1 MNKAEFLRALDNALS
16 NLPESERR
24 EHIEYYSELID
35 DMMEEEGLDEYGAVD
50 RLDDVYAIAADINRT
65 RGSQAAPA
73 GKAPR
78 SRRGWVVAAVC
89 AAAVLLVAVGIF
101 AAARSSRA
109 AAPATAPAEE
119 LEGWDAFMSGL
130 DNMMNGVA
138 DIVDDA
144 LDGASGLVDGALD
157 GAADVAN
164 DIIEG
169 FSGGM
174 DGVFSAHDWDNEYS
188 ESGEYAV
195 SAEGISSLD
204 IAWIAGGVDITPY
217 NGEVISFSE
226 TSRED
231 LSARSALRYGVEDGT
246 LYIQYCRSDANDL
259 PAKELT
265 VLVPESLASGLGELS
280 VSSISA
286 AVDISGLEA
295 GTARLST
302 ISGSVFYSGGA
313 DILYVST
320 ISGGVRLAP
329 DATPQNILADTVSG
343 NVELA
348 LSDEDWTLNF
358 STASGAFTS
367 DFPGVSSGGGGKGP
381 NDIHVSTTSGNLSLR
396 RSYET
401 VPG

>member
-1 MNKAEFLRALDNALS
+1 MRITQLYLLLRAL
-16 NLPESERR
+16 
-24 EHIEYYSELID
+24 I
-35 DMMEEEGLDEYGAVD
+35 
-50 RLDDVYAIAADINRT
+50 
-65 RGSQAAPA
+65 
-73 GKAPR
+73 
-78 SRRGWVVAAVC
+78 
-89 AAAVLLVAVGIF
+89 
-101 AAARSSRA
+101 
-109 AAPATAPAEE
+109 
-119 LEGWDAFMSGL
+119 
-130 DNMMNGVA
+130 
-138 DIVDDA
+138 
-144 LDGASGLVDGALD
+144 
-157 GAADVAN
+157 
-164 DIIEG
+164 
-169 FSGGM
+169 
-174 DGVFSAHDWDNEYS
+174 
-188 ESGEYAV
+188 
-195 SAEGISSLD
+195 
-204 IAWIAGGVDITPY
+204 
-217 NGEVISFSE
+217 
-226 TSRED
+226 D

-367 DFPGVSSGGGGKGP
+367 DFPGVSSSGGGKGP
-381 NDIHVSTTSGNLSLR
+381 NDIHVSTTSGDLSLH
-396 RSYET
+396 RS
-401 VPG
+401 

>member
-78 SRRGWVVAAVC
+78 SRRGWVIAAVC

-286 AVDISGLEA
+286 AVYISGLEA

-381 NDIHVSTTSGNLSLR
+381 NDIHVSTTSGDLSLH
-396 RSYET
+396 RS
-401 VPG
+401 

>member
-78 SRRGWVVAAVC
+78 SRRGWVIAAVC
-89 AAAVLLVAVGIF
+89 TAAVLLVAVGIF

-204 IAWIAGGVDITPY
+204 IAWIAGGVDITTY

-367 DFPGVSSGGGGKGP
+367 DFPGVSSSGGGKGP
-381 NDIHVSTTSGNLSLR
+381 NDIHVSTTSGDLSLH
-396 RSYET
+396 RS
-401 VPG
+401 

>member
-78 SRRGWVVAAVC
+78 SRRGWVIAAVC

-204 IAWIAGGVDITPY
+204 IAWIAGGVDITTY

-367 DFPGVSSGGGGKGP
+367 DFPGVSSSGGGKGP

>member
-78 SRRGWVVAAVC
+78 SRRGWVIAAVC
-89 AAAVLLVAVGIF
+89 TAAVLLVAVGIF

-381 NDIHVSTTSGNLSLR
+381 NDIHVSTTSGDLSLH
-396 RSYET
+396 RS
-401 VPG
+401 

>member
-367 DFPGVSSGGGGKGP
+367 DFPGVSSSGGGKGP
-381 NDIHVSTTSGNLSLR
+381 NDIHVSTTSGDLSLH
-396 RSYET
+396 RS
-401 VPG
+401 

>member
-78 SRRGWVVAAVC
+78 SRRGWVIAAVC

-204 IAWIAGGVDITPY
+204 IAWIAGGVDITTY

-367 DFPGVSSGGGGKGP
+367 DFPGVSSSGGGKGP
-381 NDIHVSTTSGNLSLR
+381 NNIHVSTTSGDLSLH
-396 RSYET
+396 RS
-401 VPG
+401 

>member
-343 NVELA
+343 DVELA

-367 DFPGVSSGGGGKGP
+367 DFPGVSSSGGGKGP
-381 NDIHVSTTSGNLSLR
+381 NDIHVSTTSGDLSLH
-396 RSYET
+396 RS
-401 VPG
+401 

>member
-78 SRRGWVVAAVC
+78 SRRGWVIAAVC

-101 AAARSSRA
+101 AAARSPRA

-367 DFPGVSSGGGGKGP
+367 DFPGVSSSGGGKGP
-381 NDIHVSTTSGNLSLR
+381 NDIHVSTTSGDLSLH
-396 RSYET
+396 RS
-401 VPG
+401 

>member
-174 DGVFSAHDWDNEYS
+174 YGVFSAHDWDNEYS

-367 DFPGVSSGGGGKGP
+367 DFPGVSSSGGGKGP
-381 NDIHVSTTSGNLSLR
+381 NDIHVSTTSGDLSLH
-396 RSYET
+396 RS
-401 VPG
+401 

>member
-78 SRRGWVVAAVC
+78 SRRGWVIAAVC

-130 DNMMNGVA
+130 VNMMNGVA

-367 DFPGVSSGGGGKGP
+367 DFPGVSSSGGGKGP
-381 NDIHVSTTSGNLSLR
+381 NDIHVSTTSGDLSLH
-396 RSYET
+396 RS
-401 VPG
+401 

>member
-78 SRRGWVVAAVC
+78 SRRGWVIAAVC

-381 NDIHVSTTSGNLSLR
+381 NDIHVSTTSGDLSLH
-396 RSYET
+396 RS
-401 VPG
+401 

>member
-78 SRRGWVVAAVC
+78 SRRGWVIAAVC

-174 DGVFSAHDWDNEYS
+174 DGVFSAHDWYNEYS

-302 ISGSVFYSGGA
+302 ISGSVFYSGRA

-367 DFPGVSSGGGGKGP
+367 DFPGVSSSGGGKGP
-381 NDIHVSTTSGNLSLR
+381 NDIHVSTTSGDLSLH
-396 RSYET
+396 RS
-401 VPG
+401 

>member
-78 SRRGWVVAAVC
+78 SRRGWVIAAVC

-174 DGVFSAHDWDNEYS
+174 DGVFS
-188 ESGEYAV
+188 V
-195 SAEGISSLD
+195 SYTHL
-204 IAWIAGGVDITPY
+204 
-217 NGEVISFSE
+217 
-226 TSRED
+226 
-231 LSARSALRYGVEDGT
+231 T
-246 LYIQYCRSDANDL
+246 LPTIL
-259 PAKELT
+259 
-265 VLVPESLASGLGELS
+265 LV
-280 VSSISA
+280 
-286 AVDISGLEA
+286 
-295 GTARLST
+295 
-302 ISGSVFYSGGA
+302 
-313 DILYVST
+313 
-320 ISGGVRLAP
+320 
-329 DATPQNILADTVSG
+329 
-343 NVELA
+343 
-348 LSDEDWTLNF
+348 
-358 STASGAFTS
+358 
-367 DFPGVSSGGGGKGP
+367 
-381 NDIHVSTTSGNLSLR
+381 
-396 RSYET
+396 
-401 VPG
+401 

>member
-78 SRRGWVVAAVC
+78 SRRGWVIAAVC

>member
-78 SRRGWVVAAVC
+78 SRRGWVIAAVC

-204 IAWIAGGVDITPY
+204 IAWIAGGVDITTY

-280 VSSISA
+280 VSTISA

-295 GTARLST
+295 GPARHST

-367 DFPGVSSGGGGKGP
+367 DFPGVSSSGGGKGP

>member
-119 LEGWDAFMSGL
+119 LEGWEAFMSGL

-204 IAWIAGGVDITPY
+204 IAWIAGGVDITTY

-367 DFPGVSSGGGGKGP
+367 DFPGVSSSGGGKGP
-381 NDIHVSTTSGNLSLR
+381 NDIHVSTTSGDLSLH
-396 RSYET
+396 RS
-401 VPG
+401 

>member
-265 VLVPESLASGLGELS
+265 VLVPESLATGLGELS

-367 DFPGVSSGGGGKGP
+367 DFPGVSSSGGGKGP
-381 NDIHVSTTSGNLSLR
+381 NDIHVSTTSGDLSLH
-396 RSYET
+396 RS
-401 VPG
+401 

>member
-367 DFPGVSSGGGGKGP
+367 DFPGVSSSGGGKGP

>member
-78 SRRGWVVAAVC
+78 SRRGWVIAAVC

-174 DGVFSAHDWDNEYS
+174 DGVFSAHDWYNEYS

-302 ISGSVFYSGGA
+302 ISGSVFYSGRA

-381 NDIHVSTTSGNLSLR
+381 NDIHVSTTSGDLSLH
-396 RSYET
+396 RS
-401 VPG
+401 

>member
-89 AAAVLLVAVGIF
+89 AAAVLLVTVGIF

-367 DFPGVSSGGGGKGP
+367 DFPGVSSSGGGKGP
-381 NDIHVSTTSGNLSLR
+381 NDIHVSTTSGDLSLH
-396 RSYET
+396 RS
-401 VPG
+401 

>member
-78 SRRGWVVAAVC
+78 SRRGWVIAAVC
-89 AAAVLLVAVGIF
+89 TAAVLLVAVGIF

-302 ISGSVFYSGGA
+302 ISGSVFYSGRA

-367 DFPGVSSGGGGKGP
+367 DFPGVSSSGGGKGP
-381 NDIHVSTTSGNLSLR
+381 NDIHVSTTSGDLSLH
-396 RSYET
+396 RS
-401 VPG
+401 

>member
-78 SRRGWVVAAVC
+78 SRRGWVIAAVC

-204 IAWIAGGVDITPY
+204 IAWIAGGVDITTY

-367 DFPGVSSGGGGKGP
+367 DFPGVSSSGGGKGP
-381 NDIHVSTTSGNLSLR
+381 NDIHVSTTSGDLSLH
-396 RSYET
+396 RS
-401 VPG
+401 

>member
-78 SRRGWVVAAVC
+78 SRRGWVIAAVC

-204 IAWIAGGVDITPY
+204 IAWIAGGVDITTY

-381 NDIHVSTTSGNLSLR
+381 NDIHVSTTSGDLSLH
-396 RSYET
+396 RS
-401 VPG
+401 

>member
-78 SRRGWVVAAVC
+78 SRRGWVIAAVC
-89 AAAVLLVAVGIF
+89 TAAVLLVAVGIF

-367 DFPGVSSGGGGKGP
+367 DFPGVSSSGGGKGP
-381 NDIHVSTTSGNLSLR
+381 NDIHVSTTSGDLSLH
-396 RSYET
+396 RS
-401 VPG
+401 

>member
-204 IAWIAGGVDITPY
+204 IAWIAGGVDITTY

-367 DFPGVSSGGGGKGP
+367 DFPGVSSSGGGKGP
-381 NDIHVSTTSGNLSLR
+381 NNIHVSTTSGDLSLH
-396 RSYET
+396 RS
-401 VPG
+401 

>member
-381 NDIHVSTTSGNLSLR
+381 NDIHVSTTSGDLSLH
-396 RSYET
+396 RS
-401 VPG
+401 

>member
-78 SRRGWVVAAVC
+78 SRRGWVIAAVC

-109 AAPATAPAEE
+109 VAPATAPAEE

-195 SAEGISSLD
+195 SAEGVSSID
-204 IAWIAGGVDITPY
+204 IAWIAGEVDITPY
-217 NGEVISFSE
+217 DGEEISFRE
-226 TSRED
+226 TALDSIPDYE
-231 LSARSALRYGVEDGT
+231 ALRYGVEDGT
-246 LYIQYCRSDANDL
+246 LYIQYCRSGANDL
-259 PAKELT
+259 PDKKLTLLLPEEL
-265 VLVPESLASGLGELS
+265 ARGLDGLN
-280 VSSISA
+280 VFAVSA
-286 AVDISGLEA
+286 ALGIRSVMADTVQLA
-295 GTARLST
+295 T
-302 ISGSVFYSGGA
+302 ISGDVYYTGTASEMG
-313 DILYVST
+313 VST
-320 ISGGVRLAP
+320 VSGDVTEHFAVTPERLA
-329 DATPQNILADTVSG
+329 ADTVSG
-343 NVELA
+343 SVLFS
-348 LSDEDWTLNF
+348 LPDEDWTLDF
-358 STASGAFTS
+358 TTVSGALDSQFYRADS
-367 DFPGVSSGGGGKGP
+367 ASGGGGDKVI
-381 NDIHVSTTSGNLSLR
+381 DVSTTSGNLSLR

>member
-78 SRRGWVVAAVC
+78 SRRGWVIAAVC

-367 DFPGVSSGGGGKGP
+367 DFPGVSSSGGGKGP
-381 NDIHVSTTSGNLSLR
+381 NDIHVSTTSGDLSLH
-396 RSYET
+396 RS
-401 VPG
+401 

>member
-78 SRRGWVVAAVC
+78 SRRGWVIAAVC

-101 AAARSSRA
+101 AAARSPRA

-381 NDIHVSTTSGNLSLR
+381 NDIHVSTTSGDLSLH
-396 RSYET
+396 RS
-401 VPG
+401 

>member
-367 DFPGVSSGGGGKGP
+367 DFPGVSSSGGGKGP
-381 NDIHVSTTSGNLSLR
+381 NNIHVSTTSGDLSLH
-396 RSYET
+396 RS
-401 VPG
+401 